1 MKETIAIFMASALLT
16 LLFEMPAQNV
26 KNAISQYRK
35 QRSLPVNKAVD
46 ASKEPHKLKA
56 Q

>member
-1 MKETIAIFMASALLT
+1 MKETIAIFMVSALLT

-26 KNAISQYRK
+26 KNAISQYKK
-35 QRSLPVNKAVD
+35 QPSPSINKAVG
-46 ASKEPHKLKA
+46 ASKEVQKLKA